1 MCLQSDSGWEALDA
15 GLHQKEH
22 RVSYFV
28 LKQNETFKFGGEKL
42 YPSKVAVVTWLAIKE
57 AWFLIKISVV
67 SAEVPLLLSWP
78 ALAELGMQYDIAKGV
93 ANFARLNVQQVCL
106 INSASGHPQVSVI
119 GARPAHM
126 TWPERVDWSLTEVYE
141 PAAQEACMASSREEL
156 FFPKKVPNSVH
167 DMLVND
173 EAFLSWWR

>member
-1 MCLQSDSGWEALDA
+1 MDASVLETPEGASSPLLHPEARRNLQVW
-15 GLHQKEH
+15 
-22 RVSYFV
+22 RR
-28 LKQNETFKFGGEKL
+28 ETL
-42 YPSKVAVVTWLAIKE
+42 SLKVAVVTWLAIKE
-57 AWFLIKISVV
+57 TWFLIKISVV

>member
-1 MCLQSDSGWEALDA
+1 M
-15 GLHQKEH
+15 
-22 RVSYFV
+22 
-28 LKQNETFKFGGEKL
+28 
-42 YPSKVAVVTWLAIKE
+42 VTWLAIKE
-57 AWFLIKISVV
+57 TWFLIKISVV